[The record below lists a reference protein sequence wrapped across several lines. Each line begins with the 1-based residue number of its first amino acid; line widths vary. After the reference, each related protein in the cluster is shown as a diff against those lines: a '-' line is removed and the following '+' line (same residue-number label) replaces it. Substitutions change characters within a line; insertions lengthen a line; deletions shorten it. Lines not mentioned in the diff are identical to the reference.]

1 MESENSA
8 VPYTPNHIPHS
19 TRLFYGF
26 ASAGLIAYGAFGLW
40 IDDLYIPGKRGPG
53 THLHGPAA
61 WLMAAA
67 MLMGAINMASV
78 IVDHLDQRNN
88 ETDYRRFA
96 KYTGWAGY
104 GLMGLS
110 VLWFALNGLPRGA
123 G

>member
-1 MESENSA
+1 MEFETTA
-8 VPYTPNHIPHS
+8 VPDTPNHIPVW
-19 TRLFYGF
+19 TRVFYGF

-67 MLMGAINMASV
+67 MLMGSINMASV
-78 IVDHLDQRNN
+78 VVDHLDERNN

-96 KYTGWAGY
+96 SITAGPA
-104 GLMGLS
+104 MG
-110 VLWFALNGLPRGA
+110 
-123 G
+123 